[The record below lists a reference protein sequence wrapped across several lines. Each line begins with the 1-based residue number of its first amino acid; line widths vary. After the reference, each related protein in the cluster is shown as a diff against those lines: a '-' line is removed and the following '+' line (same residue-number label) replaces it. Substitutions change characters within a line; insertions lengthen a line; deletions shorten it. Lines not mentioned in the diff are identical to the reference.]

1 MFEQLASLI
10 QEHSQQSVADNP
22 AIPNEHNQGVVEELK
37 NVIIS
42 KVTGLVTSGQTNKIT
57 EMLSSNGETPE
68 AKDMENNF
76 AANIMQKF
84 GINNQVATTIAATLI
99 PGILNALKGNSSVQ
113 QILASLGGG
122 GNLTD
127 TLSGLGAKFGLDK
140 DGDGDVDMGDLGKM
154 FKF

>member
-1 MFEQLASLI
+1 MFEQLSSLI

-42 KVTGLVTSGQTNKIT
+42 KVTGLVTSGQTSKIT
-57 EMLSSNGETPE
+57 DMLSAGGDTPE
-68 AKDMENNF
+68 GKDMEHNF
-76 AANIMQKF
+76 ATNIMQKF

-99 PGILNALKGNSSVQ
+99 PGILNALKGNAGVQ

-122 GNLTD
+122 NLQD

>member
-1 MFEQLASLI
+1 
-10 QEHSQQSVADNP
+10 
-22 AIPNEHNQGVVEELK
+22 
-37 NVIIS
+37 
-42 KVTGLVTSGQTNKIT
+42 
-57 EMLSSNGETPE
+57 MLSSNGETPE

-76 AANIMQKF
+76 ATNIMQKF

-140 DGDGDVDMGDLGKM
+140 DGDGDVDLGDLGKM

>member
-10 QEHSQQSVADNP
+10 QEHSQQSVAENP

-57 EMLSSNGETPE
+57 EMLASGGNTPE
-68 AKDMENNF
+68 TKDMENNF
-76 AANIMQKF
+76 ATNIMQKF

-99 PGILNALKGNSSVQ
+99 PGILNALKNNGSVQ

-122 GNLTD
+122 NLQD
-127 TLSGLGAKFGLDK
+127 SLSGLGAKLGLDK
-140 DGDGDVDMGDLGKM
+140 DGDGDVDLGDLGKM